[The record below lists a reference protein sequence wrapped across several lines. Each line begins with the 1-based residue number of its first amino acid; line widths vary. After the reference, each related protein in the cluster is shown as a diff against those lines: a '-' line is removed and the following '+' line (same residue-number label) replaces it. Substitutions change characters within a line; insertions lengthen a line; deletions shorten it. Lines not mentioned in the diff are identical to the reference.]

1 MLSRDAIMKYFGEL
15 SELLYEKGKE
25 AEIWV
30 YGGTVMALK
39 YGSRSMT
46 HDIDSEWTD
55 SESFEEAAELVR
67 KKHGLDSDWLN
78 DQIKALLTGVETF
91 DIEPFLELPGL
102 TIWFADG
109 STMLAMKIR
118 AGRDY
123 SPDLDDIKWLLQE
136 LSIKSREEALHI
148 FKAKYPNAVLPD
160 TSSKAINEFFGD
172 KCG

>member
-1 MLSRDAIMKYFGEL
+1 MLSRDMIMKYFREL
-15 SELLYEKGKE
+15 AKLLYDKGKE

-46 HDIDSEWTD
+46 HDIDSEWTNA
-55 SESFEEAAELVR
+55 ESFEEAAEAIR
-67 KKHGLDSDWLN
+67 KKYGLDSNWIN
-78 DQIKALLTGVETF
+78 DQIKALLTGSETF

-109 STMLAMKIR
+109 LTMLAMKIR

-136 LSIKSREEALHI
+136 LSIRNREEALYI
-148 FKAKYPNAVLPD
+148 FRDKYPTVELPD
-160 TSSKAINEFFGD
+160 TSSRVIDEFFSN
-172 KCG
+172 KS